1 MFTTRFSVFL
11 LIFGFFSR
19 IGLAQDIPEYRK
31 NAISINITRCAVNE
45 LNLTFEKRLS
55 IRRALEFDAGYIY
68 INDPIQSFA
77 KTWVN
82 TQYFYERGFAARIHY
97 KIFKKPEDD
106 KTKWR
111 DYISPGIAYKY
122 LYYNNQW
129 FESEQTDGSGKTYN
143 ERLFQHRFRSK
154 MSFEFI
160 WGKVYEMNQTFA
172 FEFFYG
178 AGLTGTI
185 SDRYVIY
192 NQPDDR
198 NPKIITVEDN
208 DKSFYV
214 RPSLLV
220 GAKLRIAF

>member
-1 MFTTRFSVFL
+1 MFISRFSIILLVFS
-11 LIFGFFSR
+11 LISHFAG
-19 IGLAQDIPEYRK
+19 AQETPEYRK
-31 NAISINITRCAVNE
+31 NAFSINITRCISNE
-45 LNLTFEKRLS
+45 LNLSFEKRLS
-55 IRRALEFDAGYIY
+55 VRRALEFNLGLIY
-68 INDPIQSFA
+68 INDPLQVFA
-77 KTWVN
+77 KTWAN
-82 TQYFYERGFAARIHY
+82 TQYFYERGFAARVHY

-129 FESEQTDGSGKTYN
+129 FENELTDDNGVTYN

-154 MSFEFI
+154 MSLEFI

-172 FEFFYG
+172 FEFYYG
-178 AGLTGTI
+178 AGLMGTI
-185 SDRYVIY
+185 SDRYVVSI
-192 NQPDDR
+192 QPDDR
-198 NPKIITVEDN
+198 SPKIITVNDH

-220 GAKLRIAF
+220 GAKLRISL